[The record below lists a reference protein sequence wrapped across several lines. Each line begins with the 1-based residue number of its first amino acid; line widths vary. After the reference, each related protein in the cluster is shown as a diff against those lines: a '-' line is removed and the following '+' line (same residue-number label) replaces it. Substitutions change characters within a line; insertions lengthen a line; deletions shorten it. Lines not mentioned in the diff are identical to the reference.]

1 MLDMYRRPDKLLEA
15 LEKATELTIRIATRR
30 AATSRIPIVFI
41 PLHKGADG
49 FMSEEQYKTFY
60 WPYLKRLIMGVIDA
74 GLIPY
79 VYTEGGYNS
88 RLEIIRDVP
97 KGKVLYHFE
106 RVDMARAKDIL
117 GDVACIAGNVPNSL
131 LIMGTPEDV
140 KDYCRKLIDTAGK
153 GGGFIMDSAA
163 IIDEAR
169 PENVKAMG
177 DLTREYGVYS

>member
-1 MLDMYRRPDKLLEA
+1 
-15 LEKATELTIRIATRR
+15 
-30 AATSRIPIVFI
+30 
-41 PLHKGADG
+41 
-49 FMSEEQYKTFY
+49 
-60 WPYLKRLIMGVIDA
+60 
-74 GLIPY
+74 
-79 VYTEGGYNS
+79 
-88 RLEIIRDVP
+88 VP

-117 GDVACIAGNVPNSL
+117 GDVSCIAGNVPNSL

-140 KDYCRKLIDTAGK
+140 KDYCRKLIDTVGK